1 MILLLLFSKFLC
13 SIKNHFVSFLITTLK
28 IVTSIANKV
37 ADWNNAIKKIQ
48 ATSIRWLQI
57 GHWGWI
63 SDFKIHV
70 GVFVPSRVFNIFSV
84 FCWMHAT
91 CLAVKAFVSFVL
103 LGVLLCIIIIHS
115 SLRTVRVS
123 LNHVSFK
130 TQYLLTYTCLREL
143 LPRSC
148 HGQCNSHP
156 DSLQADP

>member
-37 ADWNNAIKKIQ
+37 AYWNNAIKKIQ
-48 ATSIRWLQI
+48 ATSIQWLQI

-91 CLAVKAFVSFVL
+91 CLGVKGFVSFVL

-130 TQYLLTYTCLREL
+130 ITVFIDLYLPEGASSQKLSWAVQFPSGLFA
-143 LPRSC
+143 
-148 HGQCNSHP
+148 G
-156 DSLQADP
+156 